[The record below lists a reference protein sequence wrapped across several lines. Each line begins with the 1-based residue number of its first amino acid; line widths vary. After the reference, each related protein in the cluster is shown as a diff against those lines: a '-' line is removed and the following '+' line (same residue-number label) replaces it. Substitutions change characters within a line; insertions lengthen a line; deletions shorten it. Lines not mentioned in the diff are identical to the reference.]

1 MNVKFG
7 FTQGLNV
14 ARLGLDES
22 QVITACQIADRMD
35 YDSVWSM
42 DHSNVPQWKNAVVND
57 AWLMLAAIGAVTS
70 HVELGTCV
78 TDAIRR
84 HPPAIAL
91 STITLDRITK
101 GRAILGIG
109 AGEAQN
115 VVDFGIE
122 FSKPVSKFKEQLEV
136 IEKLFESEP
145 DRRVSYKGQHYNLVE
160 ACLQARSIRKPR
172 PPIYIAAGAPKT
184 LELCAKYGD
193 GWIPIGYTPE
203 LFKNHANVIRDRAK
217 EIGRDLN
224 GFQFANDVD
233 IYFTDDGEEAW
244 NKMKNAVKVSLY
256 KPELLKVHNI
266 QQDSEFDFRR
276 YFTEY
281 AMNKPELMEQM
292 KKAALKIPDSVART
306 AIGVGKPEDVIQML
320 ERFID
325 AGTNHFIIRFWGDGY
340 FKNIETFGNK
350 VITYFRDQGRDYA
363 CRYTSKVPLFCGDA
377 LDGWGLCA
385 RATGSASSP
394 RPFSDRANSVENPWK
409 V

>member
-1 MNVKFG
+1 MTIKFG

-35 YDSVWSM
+35 YDSVWTM

-84 HPPAIAL
+84 HPSAIAL

-136 IEKLFESEP
+136 IEKLFTSEP
-145 DRRVSYKGQHYNLVE
+145 DRRVNYKGQYYNLIE

-203 LFKNHANVIRDRAK
+203 LFKNHANVIRERAK

-224 GFQFANDVD
+224 DFQFANDVD
-233 IYFTDDGEEAW
+233 VYFTEDGEEAW

-292 KKAALKIPDSVART
+292 KRAALKIPDSVARS

-325 AGTNHFIIRFWGDGY
+325 AGTNHFIIRFWGEGY

-350 VITYFRDQGRDYA
+350 VITYFRDQG
-363 CRYTSKVPLFCGDA
+363 KP
-377 LDGWGLCA
+377 
-385 RATGSASSP
+385 
-394 RPFSDRANSVENPWK
+394 
-409 V
+409 

>member
-1 MNVKFG
+1 MRTKFG

-14 ARLGLDES
+14 ARLGLDET

-35 YDSVWSM
+35 YDSIWAM

-57 AWLMLAAIGAVTS
+57 AWIMLAAIGALTQN
-70 HVELGTCV
+70 VEVGTCV

-84 HPPAIAL
+84 HPSAIAL
-91 STITLDRITK
+91 STITLDRVTK
-101 GRAILGIG
+101 GRGMLGIG

-122 FSKPVSKFKEQLEV
+122 FTKPVAKFKEQLEV
-136 IEKLFESEP
+136 IHRLFESGV
-145 DRRVSYKGQHYNLVE
+145 DNHVSYNGEFYKLND
-160 ACLQARSIRKPR
+160 ASLQTKSIRKPR

-184 LELCAKYGD
+184 LELCARYGD

-203 LFKNHANVIRDRAK
+203 LFRNHVNVIKENAK
-217 EIGRDLN
+217 KIGRDIS

-233 IYFTDDGEEAW
+233 IYFSDDGEEAW

-266 QQDSEFDFRR
+266 LQDSEFDFRR

-292 KKAALKIPDSVART
+292 KRAALKIPDSVART
-306 AIGVGKPEDVIQML
+306 AIGVGKADDIIQML
-320 ERFID
+320 ERFIQ
-325 AGTNHFIIRFWGDGY
+325 AGTNHFIIRFWGEGY
-340 FKNIETFGNK
+340 FKNIEMFGNK
-350 VITYFRDQGRDYA
+350 VIPYFRDQE
-363 CRYTSKVPLFCGDA
+363 K
-377 LDGWGLCA
+377 
-385 RATGSASSP
+385 
-394 RPFSDRANSVENPWK
+394 K
-409 V
+409 

>member
-1 MNVKFG
+1 MTIKFG

-35 YDSVWSM
+35 YDSVWTM
-42 DHSNVPQWKNAVVND
+42 DHSNVPQWKNAIVND

-84 HPPAIAL
+84 HPSAIAL
-91 STITLDRITK
+91 SAITLDRITK

-136 IEKLFESEP
+136 IEKLFTSEP
-145 DRRVSYKGQHYNLVE
+145 DRRVNYKGQYYNLIE

-203 LFKNHANVIRDRAK
+203 LFKNHANVIRERAK

-224 GFQFANDVD
+224 DFQFANDVD
-233 IYFTDDGEEAW
+233 VYFTEDGEEAW

-292 KKAALKIPDSVART
+292 KRAALKIPDSIARS

-350 VITYFRDQGRDYA
+350 VITYFRDQD
-363 CRYTSKVPLFCGDA
+363 KP
-377 LDGWGLCA
+377 
-385 RATGSASSP
+385 
-394 RPFSDRANSVENPWK
+394 
-409 V
+409 

>member
-1 MNVKFG
+1 MTIKFG

-35 YDSVWSM
+35 YDSVWTM

-84 HPPAIAL
+84 HPSAIAL

-136 IEKLFESEP
+136 IEKLFTSEP
-145 DRRVSYKGQHYNLVE
+145 DRRVNYKGQYYNLIE

-203 LFKNHANVIRDRAK
+203 LFKNHANVIRERAK

-224 GFQFANDVD
+224 DFQFANDVD
-233 IYFTDDGEEAW
+233 VYFTEDGEEAW

-292 KKAALKIPDSVART
+292 KRAALKIPDSVART

-325 AGTNHFIIRFWGDGY
+325 AGTNHFIIRFWGEGY

-350 VITYFRDQGRDYA
+350 VITYFRDQG
-363 CRYTSKVPLFCGDA
+363 KP
-377 LDGWGLCA
+377 
-385 RATGSASSP
+385 
-394 RPFSDRANSVENPWK
+394 
-409 V
+409 

>member
-1 MNVKFG
+1 MRTKFG

-14 ARLGLDES
+14 ARLGLDET

-35 YDSVWSM
+35 YDSIWAM
-42 DHSNVPQWKNAVVND
+42 DHSNVPQWKNAIVND
-57 AWLMLAAIGAVTS
+57 AWIMLSAIGALTRN
-70 HVELGTCV
+70 VEVGTCV

-84 HPPAIAL
+84 HPSAIAL
-91 STITLDRITK
+91 STITLDRITN

-136 IEKLFESEP
+136 ISKLFES
-145 DRRVSYKGQHYNLVE
+145 DADSHVSYKGEYYRLDD
-160 ACLQARSIRKPR
+160 ASLQAKSIRKPR

-203 LFKNHANVIRDRAK
+203 LFRHHANSIKHTAK
-217 EIGRDLN
+217 NIGRDLS

-233 IYFTDDGEEAW
+233 VYFTDDGEEAW

-266 QQDSEFDFRR
+266 TQDSEFDFRR

-281 AMNKPELMEQM
+281 AMNKPELMDQM
-292 KKAALKIPDSVART
+292 KRAALRIPDSVART
-306 AIGVGKPEDVIQML
+306 AIGVGKPDDVIEML
-320 ERFID
+320 ERFIR
-325 AGTNHFIIRFWGDGY
+325 AGTNHFIIRFWGEGY

-350 VITYFRDQGRDYA
+350 VIPYFRDQD
-363 CRYTSKVPLFCGDA
+363 K
-377 LDGWGLCA
+377 
-385 RATGSASSP
+385 
-394 RPFSDRANSVENPWK
+394 K
-409 V
+409 

>member
-1 MNVKFG
+1 MTIKFG

-14 ARLGLDES
+14 ARLGLNES

-35 YDSVWSM
+35 YDSVWTM

-84 HPPAIAL
+84 HPSAIAL
-91 STITLDRITK
+91 SAITLDRITK

-136 IEKLFESEP
+136 IEKLFTSEP
-145 DRRVSYKGQHYNLVE
+145 DRRVSYKGQYYSLIE

-203 LFKNHANVIRDRAK
+203 LFKNHANVIRERAK

-224 GFQFANDVD
+224 DFQFANDVD
-233 IYFTDDGEEAW
+233 VYFTEDGEEAW

-292 KKAALKIPDSVART
+292 KRAALKIPDSVART

-325 AGTNHFIIRFWGDGY
+325 AGTNHFIIRFWGEGY

-350 VITYFRDQGRDYA
+350 VITYFRDQG
-363 CRYTSKVPLFCGDA
+363 KP
-377 LDGWGLCA
+377 
-385 RATGSASSP
+385 
-394 RPFSDRANSVENPWK
+394 
-409 V
+409 

>member
-1 MNVKFG
+1 MTLKFG

-35 YDSVWSM
+35 YDSVWTM

-84 HPPAIAL
+84 HPSAIAL

-136 IEKLFESEP
+136 IEKLFTSEP
-145 DRRVSYKGQHYNLVE
+145 DRRVSYKGQYYSLIE

-203 LFKNHANVIRDRAK
+203 LFKNHANVIRERAK

-224 GFQFANDVD
+224 DFQFANDVD
-233 IYFTDDGEEAW
+233 VYFTEDGEEAW

-256 KPELLKVHNI
+256 KPELLKVHSI

-320 ERFID
+320 ERFIE
-325 AGTNHFIIRFWGDGY
+325 AGTNHFIIRFWGEGY

-350 VITYFRDQGRDYA
+350 VITYFRDQG
-363 CRYTSKVPLFCGDA
+363 KP
-377 LDGWGLCA
+377 
-385 RATGSASSP
+385 
-394 RPFSDRANSVENPWK
+394 
-409 V
+409 

>member
-1 MNVKFG
+1 MARYLPALQLHYGGDKMQVKFG

-14 ARLGLDES
+14 ARLGLDETQIMS
-22 QVITACQIADRMD
+22 ACQIADRMD
-35 YDSVWSM
+35 YDSIWMM
-42 DHSNVPQWKNAVVND
+42 DHSNVPQWKNAIVND
-57 AWLMLAAIGAVTS
+57 AWLMLAAIGTITRN
-70 HVELGTCV
+70 VELGTCV

-84 HPPAIAL
+84 HPSAIAL
-91 STITLDRITK
+91 SAITLDRITA

-122 FSKPVSKFKEQLEV
+122 FSKPVTKFKEQLEI
-136 IEKLFESEP
+136 IERLFESDP
-145 DRRVSYKGQHYNLVE
+145 DHRVNYEGQYYKLSN
-160 ACLQARSIRKPR
+160 ACLQSRPIRNPR

-203 LFKNHANVIRDRAK
+203 LFQRHAEVIRENAKKIDRNLS
-217 EIGRDLN
+217 D
-224 GFQFANDVD
+224 FQFANDVD

-256 KPELLKVHNI
+256 KPELLSVHKI

-306 AIGVGKPEDVIQML
+306 AIGVGKPDDVIQML
-320 ERFID
+320 ERFIK

-340 FKNIETFGNK
+340 FKNIELFGNK
-350 VITYFRDQGRDYA
+350 IIPYFREQSR
-363 CRYTSKVPLFCGDA
+363 K
-377 LDGWGLCA
+377 
-385 RATGSASSP
+385 
-394 RPFSDRANSVENPWK
+394 
-409 V
+409 

>member
-1 MNVKFG
+1 MTLKFG

-22 QVITACQIADRMD
+22 QVMTACQIADRMD
-35 YDSVWSM
+35 YDSVWTM

-84 HPPAIAL
+84 HPSAIAL

-136 IEKLFESEP
+136 IEKLFTSEP
-145 DRRVSYKGQHYNLVE
+145 DRRVSYKGQYYSLIE

-203 LFKNHANVIRDRAK
+203 LFKNHANVIRERAK

-224 GFQFANDVD
+224 DFQFANDVD
-233 IYFTDDGEEAW
+233 VYFTEDGEEAW

-292 KKAALKIPDSVART
+292 KKAALKIPDSVARS

-320 ERFID
+320 ERFIE
-325 AGTNHFIIRFWGDGY
+325 AGTNHFIIRFWGEGY

-350 VITYFRDQGRDYA
+350 VITYFRDQG
-363 CRYTSKVPLFCGDA
+363 KP
-377 LDGWGLCA
+377 
-385 RATGSASSP
+385 
-394 RPFSDRANSVENPWK
+394 
-409 V
+409 

>member
-1 MNVKFG
+1 MTIKFG

-35 YDSVWSM
+35 YDSVWTM

-84 HPPAIAL
+84 HPSAIAL

-136 IEKLFESEP
+136 IEKLFTSEP
-145 DRRVSYKGQHYNLVE
+145 DRRVNYKGQYYNLIE

-203 LFKNHANVIRDRAK
+203 LFKNHANVIRERAK

-224 GFQFANDVD
+224 DFQFANDVD
-233 IYFTDDGEEAW
+233 VYFTEDGEEAW

-320 ERFID
+320 ERFIA
-325 AGTNHFIIRFWGDGY
+325 AGTNHFIIRFWGEGY

-350 VITYFRDQGRDYA
+350 VITYFRDQG
-363 CRYTSKVPLFCGDA
+363 KP
-377 LDGWGLCA
+377 
-385 RATGSASSP
+385 
-394 RPFSDRANSVENPWK
+394 
-409 V
+409 

>member
-84 HPPAIAL
+84 HPSAIAL

-136 IEKLFESEP
+136 IEKLFESAP

-172 PPIYIAAGAPKT
+172 PPVYIAAGAPKT
-184 LELCAKYGD
+184 LELCARYGD

-203 LFKNHANVIRDRAK
+203 LFKNHANVIRDHAK
-217 EIGRDLN
+217 EMGRDLN

-256 KPELLKVHNI
+256 KPELLKVHNL

-292 KKAALKIPDSVART
+292 KRAALKIPDSVART

-350 VITYFRDQGRDYA
+350 VITYFRDQGRA
-363 CRYTSKVPLFCGDA
+363 
-377 LDGWGLCA
+377 
-385 RATGSASSP
+385 
-394 RPFSDRANSVENPWK
+394 
-409 V
+409 

>member
-1 MNVKFG
+1 MRTKFG

-14 ARLGLDES
+14 ARLGLDET

-35 YDSVWSM
+35 YDSIWAM

-57 AWLMLAAIGAVTS
+57 AWIMLAAIGALTQN
-70 HVELGTCV
+70 VEVGTCV

-84 HPPAIAL
+84 HPSAIAL
-91 STITLDRITK
+91 STITLDRVTK
-101 GRAILGIG
+101 GRGMLGIG

-122 FSKPVSKFKEQLEV
+122 FTKPVAKFKEQLEV
-136 IEKLFESEP
+136 IHRLFESGV
-145 DRRVSYKGQHYNLVE
+145 DNHVSYNGEFYKLND
-160 ACLQARSIRKPR
+160 ASLQTKSIRKPR

-184 LELCAKYGD
+184 LELCARYGD

-203 LFKNHANVIRDRAK
+203 LFRNHVNVIKENAK
-217 EIGRDLN
+217 KIGRDIS

-233 IYFTDDGEEAW
+233 VYFSDDGEEAW

-266 QQDSEFDFRR
+266 LQDSEFDFRR

-292 KKAALKIPDSVART
+292 KRAALKIPDSVART
-306 AIGVGKPEDVIQML
+306 AIGVGKADDIIQML
-320 ERFID
+320 ERFIQ
-325 AGTNHFIIRFWGDGY
+325 AGTNHFIIRFWGEGY
-340 FKNIETFGNK
+340 FKNIEMFGNK
-350 VITYFRDQGRDYA
+350 VIPYFRDQE
-363 CRYTSKVPLFCGDA
+363 K
-377 LDGWGLCA
+377 
-385 RATGSASSP
+385 
-394 RPFSDRANSVENPWK
+394 K
-409 V
+409 

>member
-1 MNVKFG
+1 MTIKFG

-35 YDSVWSM
+35 YDSVWTM

-84 HPPAIAL
+84 HPSAIAL

-136 IEKLFESEP
+136 IEKLFTSEP
-145 DRRVSYKGQHYNLVE
+145 DRRVNYKGQYYNLIE

-203 LFKNHANVIRDRAK
+203 LFKNHANVIRERAK

-224 GFQFANDVD
+224 DFQFANDVD
-233 IYFTDDGEEAW
+233 VYFTEDGEEAW

-325 AGTNHFIIRFWGDGY
+325 AGTNHFIIRFWGEGY

-350 VITYFRDQGRDYA
+350 VITYFRDQG
-363 CRYTSKVPLFCGDA
+363 KP
-377 LDGWGLCA
+377 
-385 RATGSASSP
+385 
-394 RPFSDRANSVENPWK
+394 
-409 V
+409 

>member
-1 MNVKFG
+1 MTIKFG

-35 YDSVWSM
+35 YDSVWTM

-84 HPPAIAL
+84 HPSAIAL
-91 STITLDRITK
+91 SAITLDRITK

-136 IEKLFESEP
+136 IEKLFTSEP
-145 DRRVSYKGQHYNLVE
+145 DRRVSYKGQYYSLIE

-203 LFKNHANVIRDRAK
+203 LFKNHANVIRERAK
-217 EIGRDLN
+217 ETGRDLN
-224 GFQFANDVD
+224 DFQFANDVD
-233 IYFTDDGEEAW
+233 VYFTEDGEEAW

-281 AMNKPELMEQM
+281 AMNKPELMDQM
-292 KKAALKIPDSVART
+292 KRAALKIPDSVARS

-325 AGTNHFIIRFWGDGY
+325 AGTNHFIIRFWGEGY

-350 VITYFRDQGRDYA
+350 VITYFRDQG
-363 CRYTSKVPLFCGDA
+363 KP
-377 LDGWGLCA
+377 
-385 RATGSASSP
+385 
-394 RPFSDRANSVENPWK
+394 
-409 V
+409 

>member
-1 MNVKFG
+1 MTIKFG

-35 YDSVWSM
+35 YDSVWTM

-84 HPPAIAL
+84 HPSAIAL

-136 IEKLFESEP
+136 IEKLFTSEP
-145 DRRVSYKGQHYNLVE
+145 DRRVSYKGQYYSLIE

-203 LFKNHANVIRDRAK
+203 LFKNHANVIRERAK
-217 EIGRDLN
+217 EIGRDLSD
-224 GFQFANDVD
+224 FQFANDVD
-233 IYFTDDGEEAW
+233 VYFTEDGEEAW

-292 KKAALKIPDSVART
+292 KKAALKIPDSVARS

-320 ERFID
+320 ERFIE
-325 AGTNHFIIRFWGDGY
+325 AGTNHFIIRFWGEGY

-350 VITYFRDQGRDYA
+350 VITYFRDQG
-363 CRYTSKVPLFCGDA
+363 KP
-377 LDGWGLCA
+377 
-385 RATGSASSP
+385 
-394 RPFSDRANSVENPWK
+394 
-409 V
+409 

>member
-1 MNVKFG
+1 MRTKFG

-14 ARLGLDES
+14 ARLGLDET
-22 QVITACQIADRMD
+22 QIITACQIADRLD
-35 YDSVWSM
+35 YDSIWAM

-57 AWLMLAAIGAVTS
+57 AWIMLSAIGALTRN
-70 HVELGTCV
+70 VEVGTCV

-84 HPPAIAL
+84 HPSAVAL
-91 STITLDRITK
+91 STITLDRITN

-136 IEKLFESEP
+136 ISRLFES
-145 DRRVSYKGQHYNLVE
+145 DADNHVSYKGEYYKLDN
-160 ACLQARSIRKPR
+160 ASLQAKSIRKPR

-203 LFKNHANVIRDRAK
+203 LFKHHASSIKHVAK
-217 EIGRDLN
+217 SIGRDIS

-233 IYFTDDGEEAW
+233 VYFTDDGEEAW

-266 QQDSEFDFRR
+266 PQDSEFDFRR

-281 AMNKPELMEQM
+281 AMNKPELMDQM
-292 KKAALKIPDSVART
+292 KRAALRIPDSVART
-306 AIGVGKPEDVIQML
+306 AIGVGKPDDVIQML
-320 ERFID
+320 DRFIR
-325 AGTNHFIIRFWGDGY
+325 AGTNHFIIRFWGEGY
-340 FKNIETFGNK
+340 FKNIEIFGNK
-350 VITYFRDQGRDYA
+350 VIPYFRDQE
-363 CRYTSKVPLFCGDA
+363 K
-377 LDGWGLCA
+377 
-385 RATGSASSP
+385 
-394 RPFSDRANSVENPWK
+394 K
-409 V
+409 

>member
-1 MNVKFG
+1 
-7 FTQGLNV
+7 
-14 ARLGLDES
+14 
-22 QVITACQIADRMD
+22 MD
-35 YDSVWSM
+35 YDSVWTM

-84 HPPAIAL
+84 HPSAIAL

-136 IEKLFESEP
+136 IEKLFTSEP
-145 DRRVSYKGQHYNLVE
+145 DRRVNYKGQYYNLIE

-203 LFKNHANVIRDRAK
+203 LFKNHANVIRERAK

-224 GFQFANDVD
+224 DFQFANDVD
-233 IYFTDDGEEAW
+233 VYFTEDGEEAW

-292 KKAALKIPDSVART
+292 KRAALKIPDSVARS

-350 VITYFRDQGRDYA
+350 VITYFRDQG
-363 CRYTSKVPLFCGDA
+363 KP
-377 LDGWGLCA
+377 
-385 RATGSASSP
+385 
-394 RPFSDRANSVENPWK
+394 
-409 V
+409 

>member
-1 MNVKFG
+1 MRTKFG

-14 ARLGLDES
+14 ARLGLDET

-35 YDSVWSM
+35 YDSIWAM

-57 AWLMLAAIGAVTS
+57 AWLMLAAIGALTQN
-70 HVELGTCV
+70 VELGTCV

-84 HPPAIAL
+84 HPSSIAL

-101 GRAILGIG
+101 GRAVLGIG

-122 FSKPVSKFKEQLEV
+122 FSKPVTKFQEQLEV
-136 IEKLFESEP
+136 IERLFESDP
-145 DRRVSYKGQHYNLVE
+145 DNHVNYDGIYYKLNN
-160 ACLQARSIRKPR
+160 ACLQTKSIRKPR
-172 PPIYIAAGAPKT
+172 PPVYIAAGAPKT

-203 LFKNHANVIRDRAK
+203 LFSSHANVIKEHAK
-217 EIGRDLN
+217 KSGRDLSN
-224 GFQFANDVD
+224 FQFANDVD

-266 QQDSEFDFRR
+266 PQDSEFDFRK

-281 AMNKPELMEQM
+281 AMNKPELMQQM
-292 KKAALKIPDSVART
+292 KRAALKIPDSVART
-306 AIGVGKPEDVIQML
+306 AIGIGKPDDVIEML
-320 ERFID
+320 ERFIK
-325 AGTNHFIIRFWGDGY
+325 AGTNHFIIRYWGEGY
-340 FKNIETFGNK
+340 FKNIEMFGNK
-350 VITYFRDQGRDYA
+350 VIPYFRDEE
-363 CRYTSKVPLFCGDA
+363 K
-377 LDGWGLCA
+377 
-385 RATGSASSP
+385 
-394 RPFSDRANSVENPWK
+394 K
-409 V
+409 

>member
-1 MNVKFG
+1 MTIKFG

-35 YDSVWSM
+35 YDSVWTM

-84 HPPAIAL
+84 HPSAIAL

-136 IEKLFESEP
+136 IEKLFTSEP
-145 DRRVSYKGQHYNLVE
+145 DRRVSYKGQYYSLIE

-203 LFKNHANVIRDRAK
+203 LFKNHADVIRERAK

-224 GFQFANDVD
+224 DFQFANDVD
-233 IYFTDDGEEAW
+233 VYFTEDGEEAW

-292 KKAALKIPDSVART
+292 KKAALKIPDSVARS

-320 ERFID
+320 ERFIE
-325 AGTNHFIIRFWGDGY
+325 AGTNHFIIRFWGEGY

-350 VITYFRDQGRDYA
+350 VITYFRDQG
-363 CRYTSKVPLFCGDA
+363 KP
-377 LDGWGLCA
+377 
-385 RATGSASSP
+385 
-394 RPFSDRANSVENPWK
+394 
-409 V
+409 

>member
-1 MNVKFG
+1 MTIKFG

-22 QVITACQIADRMD
+22 QVITASQIADRMD
-35 YDSVWSM
+35 YDSVWTM
-42 DHSNVPQWKNAVVND
+42 DHSNVPQWKNAIVND

-84 HPPAIAL
+84 HPSAIAL

-136 IEKLFESEP
+136 IEKLFASEP
-145 DRRVSYKGQHYNLVE
+145 DRRVNYKGQYYNLIE

-203 LFKNHANVIRDRAK
+203 LFKNHANVIRERAK

-224 GFQFANDVD
+224 DFQFANDVD
-233 IYFTDDGEEAW
+233 VYFTEDGEEAW

-325 AGTNHFIIRFWGDGY
+325 AGTNHFIIRFWGEGY

-350 VITYFRDQGRDYA
+350 VITYFRDQD
-363 CRYTSKVPLFCGDA
+363 KP
-377 LDGWGLCA
+377 
-385 RATGSASSP
+385 
-394 RPFSDRANSVENPWK
+394 
-409 V
+409 